1 MVDSLAN
8 YIVYGLE
15 GGIIISPFFNG
26 KNLCS
31 NGFQE
36 ILSKSTNY
44 SSR

>member
-15 GGIIISPFFNG
+15 GGIIISPFNG

-44 SSR
+44 SSG